1 MFITFDD
8 LLKSKIYIGNIY
20 KNIYFDNYKY
30 IYKIK
35 FNYCILNFTFIAL
48 YLYKLYLYIYN
59 ISLMNNKILF
69 INNNNLIKNF
79 TIKICNLTNNLYI
92 NKWVSGLLT
101 NWFVLKK
108 KIIIYIWISKIIKN
122 KYFNNILSKKCIYNL
137 NIIYIKLYNKF
148 NGIKNMINLPKYIFL
163 TNFNKNLILKE
174 ILKLKL
180 ILISFINLSLDSSNI
195 NIKILGNYNNYK
207 SLKLIYKIIYT
218 SLIHSKIK
226 NM

>member
-1 MFITFDD
+1 
-8 LLKSKIYIGNIY
+8 
-20 KNIYFDNYKY
+20 
-30 IYKIK
+30 
-35 FNYCILNFTFIAL
+35 
-48 YLYKLYLYIYN
+48 
-59 ISLMNNKILF
+59 MNNKILF

>member
-1 MFITFDD
+1 
-8 LLKSKIYIGNIY
+8 
-20 KNIYFDNYKY
+20 
-30 IYKIK
+30 
-35 FNYCILNFTFIAL
+35 
-48 YLYKLYLYIYN
+48 
-59 ISLMNNKILF
+59 
-69 INNNNLIKNF
+69 
-79 TIKICNLTNNLYI
+79 
-92 NKWVSGLLT
+92 
-101 NWFVLKK
+101 
-108 KIIIYIWISKIIKN
+108 
-122 KYFNNILSKKCIYNL
+122 
-137 NIIYIKLYNKF
+137 
-148 NGIKNMINLPKYIFL
+148 MINLPKYIFL